1 MLDEEGVSMGLSTTA
16 AAEITGGPRERDVD
30 HYTCLLQRL
39 TVDCWIL
46 PGGVFDLE
54 KAVEWSGGA
63 SLIGVG

>member
-16 AAEITGGPRERDVD
+16 AAEVTGGPRERDVD

-46 PGGVFDLE
+46 PRGCL
-54 KAVEWSGGA
+54 
-63 SLIGVG
+63 